1 MSDKFIIHGIGK
13 SVMRDFKDPKK
24 VISFVDA
31 QSLSVESNSSK
42 EDITGG
48 NKLFPI
54 ASFKQDQTLA
64 CSLTNA
70 TFQAGLME
78 YLDGANV
85 TTGVAVNM
93 TDIMEVAIPADGKIT
108 LNNTP
113 ISGTIIVEGFE
124 VTEGSAAEGKYVVAE
139 DELTFAT
146 ADAGKVVNIV
156 YEYQSNTKAE
166 QYSVGQA
173 SMSKPFIFETI
184 FPVYDEDTQV
194 KHICMLKIF
203 KAQCTSGF
211 KLNLQHRAPF
221 APQIDFEA
229 RDAKR
234 PDGKLWTLVVDTPA
248 A

>member
-1 MSDKFIIHGIGK
+1 MEKFIVHGIGK
-13 SVMRDFKDPKK
+13 SVLRDFKNPKK

-31 QSLSVESNSSK
+31 QDLSVESSSSK

-54 ASFKQDQTLA
+54 ASFKQDQALA

-70 TFQAGLME
+70 TFDSGLME
-78 YLDGANV
+78 YLDGAEV
-85 TTGVAVNM
+85 KTGAAVRM
-93 TDIMEVAIPADGKIT
+93 TDIMEVAIPEDGAVK

-113 ISGTIIVEGFE
+113 VADTIVVNGFE
-124 VTEGSAAEGKYVVAE
+124 AGDVAAAGTYKVAE
-139 DELTFAT
+139 DTLTFAA
-146 ADAGKVVNIV
+146 ADAGKVVAIV
-156 YEYQSNTKAE
+156 YEYESSTEATE
-166 QYSVGQA
+166 YSVGQA
-173 SMSKPFIFETI
+173 SMSKPFIFETV
-184 FPVYDEDTQV
+184 FPVYDEDTQI
-194 KHICMLKIF
+194 KYNCMLKIF

-221 APQIDFEA
+221 APQIEFEA